1 MQSGFYSDWKSGS
14 LFGLENVEGDGE
26 LKAALSLPS
35 IPQPQT
41 PKEPMEFLSRS
52 WSLSASEISKAL
64 AQKQKQFEFDNNPS
78 SFPDTFVAPQIAGK
92 VINSINAPRTGSIGK
107 WFHYHKELGT
117 NTVKKKDKI
126 RAENARVHSAVSIAG
141 LAAGLAAVAAAGN
154 SNSTGSKMSMA
165 LASATELLASH
176 CLELA
181 ELAGADHDRVAS
193 VVKSAVDIQSAGDLM
208 TLTAAAATALRGE
221 AALKARLP
229 KEAKK
234 NAAISPYERSM
245 SEAHWSAAFH
255 TQTKEQNPPCEGELL
270 QHTRK
275 GVLRWKRV
283 YVYINKKSQVTK
295 LTQWKNKKSRFN
307 CKFASSYKRSI
318 CQVMIKLKSKHVGG
332 AFSKNNKCIVYG
344 VCDETSAWPYR
355 KERETSEELYFGL
368 KTGQGLLE
376 FKCKSMIHKQKWV
389 DGIQN
394 LLRQVSYS
402 EAAELSLE
410 SLSISDSM

>member
-1 MQSGFYSDWKSGS
+1 MESGFYSAWKSGS
-14 LFGLENVEGDGE
+14 LFGLENVEEDGE
-26 LKAALSLPS
+26 LKSASSLPS

-41 PKEPMEFLSRS
+41 PNEPMEFLSRS
-52 WSLSASEISKAL
+52 WSLSASEIAKAL
-64 AQKQKQFEFDNNPS
+64 AQKQKQFEFGINPS
-78 SFPDTFVAPQIAGK
+78 SFPDAFVAPQIAGK
-92 VINSINAPRTGSIGK
+92 VIDSINALRSGLIGK
-107 WFHYHKELGT
+107 WFHHHKELGT
-117 NTVKKKDKI
+117 NTMKKKDKI
-126 RAENARVHSAVSIAG
+126 RAENARVHSAVSVAG

-154 SNSTGSKMSMA
+154 SNGTGSKMSLA

-176 CLELA
+176 CIELA
-181 ELAGADHDRVAS
+181 ELTGADHDRVAS

-208 TLTAAAATALRGE
+208 TLTAVAATALRGE
-221 AALKARLP
+221 ATSKARLP

-245 SEAHWSAAFH
+245 REAYWSTVFQ
-255 TQTKEQNPPCEGELL
+255 TQMKEQNPPCEGELL

-283 YVYINKKSQVTK
+283 YVYINKKSQV
-295 LTQWKNKKSRFN
+295 
-307 CKFASSYKRSI
+307 
-318 CQVMIKLKSKHVGG
+318 MIQLKSKHVGG
-332 AFSKNNKCIVYG
+332 AFSKKNKCIVYG

-355 KERETSEELYFGL
+355 KERETSSEELYFGL

-376 FKCKSMIHKQKWV
+376 FKCKSKIHKQKWV

-394 LLRQVSYS
+394 LLRQVSYA
-402 EAAELSLE
+402 EAVELSLE

>member
-1 MQSGFYSDWKSGS
+1 MESGFYSAWESGS
-14 LFGLENVEGDGE
+14 LSEDGDDQ
-26 LKAALSLPS
+26 LKAAASLPL

-52 WSLSASEISKAL
+52 CSLSASEISKAL
-64 AQKQKQFEFDNNPS
+64 AQKHKLFESDHVYQT
-78 SFPDTFVAPQIAGK
+78 SFPDSFVAPQIAGK
-92 VINSINAPRTGSIGK
+92 VMNSINARRTGTIGK
-107 WFHYHKELGT
+107 WFHHHKELGT
-117 NTVKKKDKI
+117 STVKKKDKM
-126 RAENARVHSAVSIAG
+126 RAENARLHSAVSIAG
-141 LAAGLAAVAAAGN
+141 LAAGLAAVSAAGN
-154 SNSTGSKMSMA
+154 SNGAISATGSKMSMA

-176 CLELA
+176 CIELA

-234 NAAISPYERSM
+234 NAAISPYERSLT
-245 SEAHWSAAFH
+245 ETHWAAGFH
-255 TQTKEQNPPCEGELL
+255 AQMKDLNPPCQGELL

-283 YVYINKKSQVTK
+283 NVYINKKS
-295 LTQWKNKKSRFN
+295 
-307 CKFASSYKRSI
+307 
-318 CQVMIKLKSKHVGG
+318 QVMIKLKSKHVGG

-355 KERETSEELYFGL
+355 KERETSDSEELYFGL

-376 FKCKSMIHKQKWV
+376 FKCKSKIHKQKWV

-394 LLRQVSYS
+394 LLRQVCCAD
-402 EAAELSLE
+402 AAELSMG
-410 SLSISDSM
+410 SLSIDDSI